1 MGGNKHSSEDYLMKS
16 QAYASNQAV
25 VRVREAVMVRA
36 SLEQVGGERGR
47 GRDTQ
52 RAKSVT
58 STICTNRN
66 THAPPRAQY
75 SQPV

>member
-1 MGGNKHSSEDYLMKS
+1 MTAETRRTNTPELSSYLMKS
-16 QAYASNQAV
+16 QAYASNQVV

-58 STICTNRN
+58 STI
-66 THAPPRAQY
+66 
-75 SQPV
+75 

>member
-1 MGGNKHSSEDYLMKS
+1 MTAETRRTNTPELRIYLMKS
-16 QAYASNQAV
+16 QAYASNQVV

-58 STICTNRN
+58 STI
-66 THAPPRAQY
+66 
-75 SQPV
+75 

>member
-1 MGGNKHSSEDYLMKS
+1 MNS
-16 QAYASNQAV
+16 QAYAKSHAV
-25 VRVREAVMVRA
+25 VRLREAVTVRVRR
-36 SLEQVGGERGR
+36 EQVGGERGR

-58 STICTNRN
+58 STICTKRN

-75 SQPV
+75 NQPV